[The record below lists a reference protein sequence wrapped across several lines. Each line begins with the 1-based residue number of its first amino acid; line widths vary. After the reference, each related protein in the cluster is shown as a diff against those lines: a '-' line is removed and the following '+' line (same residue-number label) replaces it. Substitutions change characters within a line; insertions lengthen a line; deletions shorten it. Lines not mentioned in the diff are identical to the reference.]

1 MSKPQDRSVYR
12 RSDGQWVNQRHDVDR
27 ATSLHN
33 TQADAYT
40 AARQNLQNQGG
51 GEISI
56 HGVNGQI
63 RDKNTISPGNDDYP
77 PKG

>member
-12 RSDGQWVNQRHDVDR
+12 RPDGQWVNQRHDKDR
-27 ATSLHN
+27 ATSVHE
-33 TQADAYT
+33 TQADAYD
-40 AARQNLQNQGG
+40 AARDNLHNQGG

>member
-1 MSKPQDRSVYR
+1 MSKDQDRSVFR
-12 RSDGQWVNQRHDVDR
+12 RPDGKWVNQRHDR
-27 ATSLHN
+27 SQATSLHD
-33 TQADAYT
+33 TQADAYA
-40 AARQNLQNQGG
+40 AARANLQNQGG

-63 RDKNTISPGNDDYP
+63 RDKNTIPPGNDDFP